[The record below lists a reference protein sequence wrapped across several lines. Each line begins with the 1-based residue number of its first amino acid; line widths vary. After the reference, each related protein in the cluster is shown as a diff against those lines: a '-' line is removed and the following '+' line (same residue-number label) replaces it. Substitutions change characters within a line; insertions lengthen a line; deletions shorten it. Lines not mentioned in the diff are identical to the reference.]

1 MEEKKR
7 RGRPILIT
15 GAHRSGST
23 WVGQMV
29 AKSPEVCYIFEPFNK
44 DFGPG
49 VCRAVFDT
57 WFPYVTR
64 ENEGP
69 YRRCIAEI
77 LDYKFHSFK
86 ELLLI
91 RTKSQA
97 RLWLENFYRL
107 HMARIKKQ
115 RILFKDPIA
124 FFSAPWLA
132 EVFDFQVVVLIRHPA
147 AFAGSLKRLK
157 WHFPFHDL
165 LKQPLL
171 IEGPLH
177 PFKEEIAGAAQGS
190 PDIIEQA
197 ALLWKIIY
205 TRTLAYRQEYPGW
218 IFMRHEDISF
228 DPTGKFKSLYE
239 SLGLTFTPGIDRDI
253 REYSAG
259 SNPKE
264 RPDGQATFLKRDS
277 KENIAGWKKH
287 MLPGD
292 VERVRQITGEAAAY
306 FYAESEW

>member
-1 MEEKKR
+1 M
-7 RGRPILIT
+7 
-15 GAHRSGST
+15 
-23 WVGQMV
+23 VG
-29 AKSPEVCYIFEPFNK
+29 KSAEVCYIFEPFNK

-49 VCRAVFDT
+49 VCREILDA

-64 ENEGP
+64 ENEEP
-69 YRRCIAEI
+69 YRRCISEI
-77 LDYKFHSFK
+77 LDYKFHFFK

-91 RTKSQA
+91 KTKSQA

-107 HMARIKKQ
+107 HKAKIKGQ

-132 EVFDFQVVVLIRHPA
+132 ETFDFQVVVLIRHPA

-157 WHFPFHDL
+157 WYFPFNDF

-171 IEGPLH
+171 MAGPLQR
-177 PFKEEIAGAAQGS
+177 FKEEIEKAAKEP

-205 TRTLAYRQEYPGW
+205 ARTLEYREEYPGW
-218 IFMRHEDISF
+218 IYLRHEDISL
-228 DPTGKFKSLYE
+228 DPIGEFKSLYE
-239 SLGLTFTPGIDRDI
+239 TLELTFTPTIEQHI

-264 RPDGQATFLKRDS
+264 RPDKQATFLKRDS

-287 MLPGD
+287 MLPED
-292 VERVRQITGEAAAY
+292 IERVKRITADVSSH
-306 FYAESEW
+306 FYSESEW

>member
-1 MEEKKR
+1 MTNE
-7 RGRPILIT
+7 RPILIT

-29 AKSPEVCYIFEPFNK
+29 GKSAEVCYIFEPFNK

-49 VCRAVFDT
+49 VCRAVFDA
-57 WFPYVTR
+57 WFPYVTA
-64 ENEGP
+64 ENEEP
-69 YRRCIAEI
+69 YRQCISEI
-77 LDYKFHSFK
+77 LDYKFHFFK

-91 RTKSQA
+91 KTKSQA
-97 RLWLENFYRL
+97 RLWWENFF
-107 HMARIKKQ
+107 RIHIAELKKQ

-132 EVFDFQVVVLIRHPA
+132 QAFDFQVVVLIRHPA
-147 AFAGSLKRLK
+147 AFAGSLKRLQ
-157 WHFPFHDL
+157 WHFPFQDF
-165 LKQPLL
+165 LKQTLL
-171 IEGPLH
+171 MTGPLYR
-177 PFKEEIAGAAQGS
+177 FKEEIEKAAQGA

-205 TRTLAYRQEYPGW
+205 ARVLDYQQEHPDW
-218 IFMRHEDISF
+218 IFLRHEDISL
-228 DPTGKFKSLYE
+228 DPVSEFKSLYDA
-239 SLGLTFTPGIDRDI
+239 LGLTFTSGIEQHI

-259 SNPKE
+259 TNPKE
-264 RPDGQATFLKRDS
+264 RPDAKATFLKRDS

-292 VERVRQITGEAAAY
+292 IERIKQITADVAPH
-306 FYAESEW
+306 FYSESEW

>member
-1 MEEKKR
+1 MKMR
-7 RGRPILIT
+7 QTPILIT

-29 AKSPEVCYIFEPFNK
+29 GKSAEVCYIFEPFNK

-57 WFPYVTR
+57 WFPYVTV

-69 YRRCIAEI
+69 YRRCISEI
-77 LDYKFHSFK
+77 LEYKFHSFK
-86 ELLLI
+86 ELMLI
-91 RTKSQA
+91 KTKSQA
-97 RLWLENFYRL
+97 RLWWENFYRFKR
-107 HMARIKKQ
+107 AGIKKQ
-115 RILFKDPIA
+115 RVLFKDPIA

-147 AFAGSLKRLK
+147 AFAGSLKRLQ
-157 WHFPFHDL
+157 WHFPFNDF

-171 IEGPLH
+171 MAGPLRR
-177 PFKEEIAGAAQGS
+177 FKEEIERAARE
-190 PDIIEQA
+190 PLDIIQQA

-205 TRTLAYRQEYPGW
+205 ARVLDYRQEHPGW
-218 IFMRHEDISF
+218 IYLRHEDISL
-228 DPTGKFKSLYE
+228 DPVGEFRSLYE
-239 SLGLTFTPGIDRDI
+239 ALGLTFTPAIEQHI

-264 RPDGQATFLKRDS
+264 RPDKQATFLKRDS

-292 VERVRQITGEAAAY
+292 VERVKQITADVSAH
-306 FYAESEW
+306 FYTDSEW